1 MARSVHDS
9 ADEDDD
15 APRGQRGYVVANA
28 DEQHDWTE
36 GLTLHNDAEMA
47 LLRERALAAAS
58 TGITIADARQP
69 DMPLIFVNPAFEQIT
84 GYLATDVLGKNC
96 RFLQGADTDQ
106 AALAQLRMALATG
119 QPCRV
124 TLKNYRHDGSPFWI
138 DLALAPVRDETDTL
152 THFIGI
158 QADITTRV
166 QLAKAQ
172 RLLAEAG
179 ATLAESLDYEETL
192 ARVAWL
198 AVPQMADWCFVDI
211 IGAEKEGYRLA
222 IAHADPAQQVQAA
235 AIAQFP
241 ERTTRKPLRS
251 AGSNVDRQRPMLIA
265 TCDEDQLRALA
276 QSDEHL
282 QLLRDLRIRSLI
294 TVPLLTRGRVLG
306 ALTFMT
312 TSYSGRRFGEDELAL
327 AADLAQHCAQAIDN
341 AELYRQSQEA
351 VSARDRFVAIAAHE
365 MRTPVTSA
373 KGYLQLLERQLDNPS
388 LDRGRLELFAG
399 RIGAGLDRLEAL
411 VSDLL
416 DVTRI
421 QQGRLDLDPAP
432 CDLVDIAKLVIER
445 TDGLESRNKPTHRLV
460 LDAPE
465 PVIGEWDCARLDQ
478 VVTNLVSNAV
488 KYSPDGGEVRVRIET
503 LADGQSRIAISDGG
517 LGISPEEQRELFKPF
532 ARGAAV
538 QGRISGTG
546 LGLYIVRQ
554 IIEAHGGTIKV
565 RSELGVGT
573 SFTVTLPATVP
584 EESIRAIGR

>member
-1 MARSVHDS
+1 MRTNTDGQHEWADS
-9 ADEDDD
+9 
-15 APRGQRGYVVANA
+15 
-28 DEQHDWTE
+28 
-36 GLTLHNDAEMA
+36 LTVHNDAEMA

-84 GYLATDVLGKNC
+84 GYAIADVLGKNC

-106 AALAQLRMALATG
+106 TALAQIRIALATG
-119 QPCRV
+119 QACRV
-124 TLKNYRHDGSPFWI
+124 TLKNYRHDGSPFWV
-138 DLALAPVRDETDTL
+138 DLALAPVRDDADTL

-158 QADITTRV
+158 QADITDRV
-166 QLAKAQ
+166 QLARAQ

-179 ATLAESLDYEETL
+179 TTLAESLDYEETL
-192 ARVAWL
+192 ARVVWL

-211 IGAEKEGYRLA
+211 LGAGKESYRLA
-222 IAHADPAQQVQAA
+222 VAHADPAQVAEAA
-235 AIAQFP
+235 AISHFP
-241 ERTTRKPLRS
+241 EHPSVESLRS
-251 AGSNVDRQRPMLIA
+251 STLNQPILI
-265 TCDEDQLRALA
+265 TVCDEALLHTFA
-276 QSDEHL
+276 QSDDHL

-294 TVPLLTRGRVLG
+294 TVPLLTRGRRLG
-306 ALTFMT
+306 ALTFIT
-312 TSYSGRRFGEDELAL
+312 TDYSGRRFGADDLTLAEELA
-327 AADLAQHCAQAIDN
+327 QRCAQAIDN

-373 KGYLQLLERQLDNPS
+373 KGYLQLLERQLTGAA
-388 LDRGRLELFAG
+388 LDRSRLELFAG

-432 CDLVDIAKLVIER
+432 CDLVDIGKVVIER
-445 TDGLESRNKPTHRLV
+445 AEALESRAKQTHRLI
-460 LDAPE
+460 LDAPD
-465 PVIGEWDCARLDQ
+465 PVIGEWDSARLDQ

-488 KYSPDGGEVRVRIET
+488 KYSPDGGEVRVQIDLSAT
-503 LADGQSRIAISDGG
+503 GQSKISISDQG

-546 LGLYIVRQ
+546 LGLYIVHQ
-554 IIEAHGGTIKV
+554 IIEAHGGAITVASK
-565 RSELGVGT
+565 LGEGT
-573 SFTVTLPATVP
+573 TFTVILPPTVP
-584 EESIRAIGR
+584 PESIRTLGR

>member
-1 MARSVHDS
+1 
-9 ADEDDD
+9 
-15 APRGQRGYVVANA
+15 VVTNA
-28 DEQHDWTE
+28 DGQHDWAK

-84 GYLATDVLGKNC
+84 GYAATTVLGKNC

-106 AALAQLRMALATG
+106 AAIAQIRTALATG
-119 QPCRV
+119 QACRV
-124 TLKNYRHDGSPFWI
+124 TIKNYRYDGSPFWI

-211 IGAEKEGYRLA
+211 IGAENQGYRLA
-222 IAHADPAQQVQAA
+222 IAHADPEQQAQ
-235 AIAQFP
+235 AIAIGQFP
-241 ERTTRKPLRS
+241 EHALEKSLRS
-251 AGSNVDRQRPMLIA
+251 SGRKLDPHRPLLITA
-265 TCDEDQLRALA
+265 CDEAQLRALA

-282 QLLRDLRIRSLI
+282 QLLRNLRIRSLI

-306 ALTFMT
+306 ALTFIT

-373 KGYLQLLERQLDNPS
+373 KGYLQLLERQLNGAA
-388 LDRGRLELFAG
+388 LDRSRLELFAG

-432 CDLVDIAKLVIER
+432 CDLVDIGKVVIER
-445 TDGLESRNKPTHRLV
+445 AEALESRTKRTHRLI
-460 LDAPE
+460 LDAPD
-465 PVIGEWDCARLDQ
+465 PVIGEWDSARLDQ

-488 KYSPDGGEVRVRIET
+488 KYSPDGGEVRVRIEA
-503 LADGQSRIAISDGG
+503 LADGQSRIAVSDEG

-546 LGLYIVRQ
+546 LGLYIIHQ

-565 RSELGVGT
+565 TSTLGVGT
-573 SFTVTLPATVP
+573 TFTVTLPPNVP
-584 EESIRAIGR
+584 AESIRTIGR